1 MVNARTDQV
10 FMSIW
15 RNKRMAIVEIRHV
28 LDMIAQRNLT
38 KSCNL
43 NKQQKGDT
51 ALTILDN
58 HAIHNV
64 NFNGFSLVIG
74 YLNKWKTAINKT
86 AAHSPSSMVGSGV
99 AQTGSPADRSG
110 VVAWGGGTACYGG
123 IITIKLYKK
132 NLAFIKFEI
141 VLHFELFLWFY
152 II

>member
-1 MVNARTDQV
+1 
-10 FMSIW
+10 
-15 RNKRMAIVEIRHV
+15 MAIVEIRHV

-74 YLNKWKTAINKT
+74 YLNK
-86 AAHSPSSMVGSGV
+86 
-99 AQTGSPADRSG
+99 
-110 VVAWGGGTACYGG
+110 
-123 IITIKLYKK
+123 
-132 NLAFIKFEI
+132 
-141 VLHFELFLWFY
+141 
-152 II
+152 